1 MCFGCTL
8 SCLDGAVL
16 SSHHP
21 SSQQV
26 KGNGFATGTG
36 PVTVLSGGLTVA
48 AGGLSA
54 SGNVALGGKLSLLAG
69 TVSVTSTHVTNTL
82 IDVFPSVAG
91 FAANAIVG
99 RIAAGSSANALV
111 AAEGGN
117 VLFKARTRVI

>member
-1 MCFGCTL
+1 M
-8 SCLDGAVL
+8 
-16 SSHHP
+16 
-21 SSQQV
+21 
-26 KGNGFATGTG
+26 KGNGYATGTG

-69 TVSVTSTHVTNTL
+69 TVSVTSTHATNTL

-99 RIAAGSSANALV
+99 RIAAGSAANALV

-117 VLFKARTRVI
+117 VLFKARMRVI